1 MKLSGD
7 EFSVASLQCM
17 IKDKIIKYI
26 SALHYPLSLGS
37 KSWGGRGESIIS
49 WPQKEYLWRNRQPY
63 GKCFFCHCTNSLYT
77 CILNKCSSIHI
88 LKRTENIQGRLKIMI
103 RNKELPLKKGEKLY
117 FVLLKEQL
125 KGDIVGDLIKPRVL
139 QQA

>member
-1 MKLSGD
+1 MSPLYIIHYHLGQRVGEEGEK
-7 EFSVASLQCM
+7 ASSHDLKRSTCEEIDSHM
-17 IKDKIIKYI
+17 V
-26 SALHYPLSLGS
+26 SA
-37 KSWGGRGESIIS
+37 
-49 WPQKEYLWRNRQPY
+49 
-63 GKCFFCHCTNSLYT
+63 FFCHCTNSLYT

-139 QQA
+139 QQT